1 MSWSHKKRVESKW
14 FFVVIN
20 IIPQIEMNCL
30 SYSYILCSRPF
41 QRTVTMHKDS
51 SGHVGF
57 IFKSGRITSLVKD
70 GSAARNGLLTD
81 HYICEINGQNVIGLK
96 VRGVFSGYAFKSG
109 LSCPSAIFTCQLS
122 FIIKT
127 QAHKYNVKKDISI
140 QDWDPYLSLTIRN
153 QINLSILDLWSKVFC
168 FLSTGHSD

>member
-1 MSWSHKKRVESKW
+1 MSHLMTLLSLKLYTISWSHKNGGQVK
-14 FFVVIN
+14 
-20 IIPQIEMNCL
+20 IIFCGNHKYNFTDDAKKVHV
-30 SYSYILCSRPF
+30 SYFYILCSRPF

-96 VRGVFSGYAFKSG
+96 VRGVTVVFSVYAFKS
-109 LSCPSAIFTCQLS
+109 A
-122 FIIKT
+122 
-127 QAHKYNVKKDISI
+127 VKATS
-140 QDWDPYLSLTIRN
+140 Q
-153 QINLSILDLWSKVFC
+153 
-168 FLSTGHSD
+168 